1 MSEDILNKRQ
11 DQQYS
16 PPKRIKKQAI
26 TLQQYLPMRSEK
38 YKESKSSQNYDNFF
52 QANIETEVRIP
63 PIK

>member
-1 MSEDILNKRQ
+1 
-11 DQQYS
+11 
-16 PPKRIKKQAI
+16 
-26 TLQQYLPMRSEK
+26 MRSEK